1 MSSYS
6 VDHKIRPRPRPIL
19 KSMPE
24 YSPLPFSTYP
34 LHSPHV
40 HFPPTPSL
48 TSTDFTH
55 SAIVYDRAPIVV
67 SENVCA
73 LPERGGRCY
82 ESSDV
87 QPRKQRS
94 HSHSGTFGG
103 TSFARDSQPKGSYF
117 HPRAFEAAEPEQA
130 PTHNDCYD
138 SYFTLYDHSSSS
150 SASSSASSSSD
161 SDSDS
166 SYDSFNSCLT
176 SIPRVVKSS
185 LGDSRSAYPPDLSLI
200 SQNGTQSVSQPHAPQ
215 QHHFVQYACAAT
227 IPGSKLKKT
236 TSGRK
241 VKPQHSRSSNTA
253 AQLAKF
259 GGGFSDQTIL
269 LDGCLGGF

>member
-1 MSSYS
+1 MSAFS

-19 KSMPE
+19 KSLPE

-82 ESSDV
+82 ESSDA

-94 HSHSGTFGG
+94 HSHSGVLGG
-103 TSFARDSQPKGSYF
+103 TSFARGSQSEGSYF
-117 HPRAFEAAEPEQA
+117 HPRAFEAVEPEQI

-138 SYFTLYDHSSSS
+138 SYFSLYDNSSSS
-150 SASSSASSSSD
+150 SASSSSSD

-166 SYDSFNSCLT
+166 SYDSFNSCLP
-176 SIPRVVKSS
+176 SIPRVVNSS
-185 LGDSRSAYPPDLSLI
+185 PGDSRSAYPPDLSLI
-200 SQNGTQSVSQPHAPQ
+200 SQNGTQSVSLPHAPQ
-215 QHHFVQYACAAT
+215 QHHFVQYTCAAN

-236 TSGRK
+236 TSGRR
-241 VKPQHSRSSNTA
+241 VKSQPSSRSSNTA

-259 GGGFSDQTIL
+259 GGGFSDQTHL